1 MTDLFAHDD
10 HQRLTGFYA
19 ALISHCEAE
28 IAQMRTGFQF
38 ELRRIKSPDA
48 QAAYLGNYTADDCCS
63 RPCNG
68 PLIGKACMP
77 ERLPPNGKAYASD
90 DFIRVVTNSSALCET
105 EIGAVSLVPD
115 HQKSETL

>member
-10 HQRLTGFYA
+10 QQRLTGFYA

-28 IAQMRTGFQF
+28 ITLMRTGFQL

-48 QAAYLGNYTADDCCS
+48 QAAHQGNYTVENCW
-63 RPCNG
+63 
-68 PLIGKACMP
+68 
-77 ERLPPNGKAYASD
+77 KAYASD
-90 DFIRVVTNSSALCET
+90 DFIRVVNNLSALCET
-105 EIGAVSLVPD
+105 EIGAVPLSFD